1 MTLNPSSL
9 SGAHPLR
16 PRVRVHASAAAAAQI
31 PTRSVRGRRAAPQGA
46 PGTSGCRYC
55 RQDRT
60 GVATV
65 RTRRQRLGQHF
76 LRDAATARAI
86 AAALAGDPPRVLE
99 IGPGRGALTG
109 PLLERFGHVRAVE
122 LDGALAAGLAR
133 RLGDPPGL
141 EVRHADA
148 LADDLDALAAGG
160 PWQVAANLPYSVGTA
175 IVRRLL
181 PRRDLFALLVVMV
194 QLEVAQRMV
203 APPGGRNRGLMTLET
218 EAYGRAEILFTVP
231 PGRFAPPP
239 KVNSA
244 VVRIG
249 LRPDPA
255 PAAAIERGLS
265 LASLAFAQR
274 RKKIAN
280 PLAAAAAPA
289 GIAAACAAAGVD
301 PGARPQELAWDAW
314 LALGRAIAESGAAGR
329 HGEGRA

>member
-1 MTLNPSSL
+1 
-9 SGAHPLR
+9 
-16 PRVRVHASAAAAAQI
+16 
-31 PTRSVRGRRAAPQGA
+31 
-46 PGTSGCRYC
+46 
-55 RQDRT
+55 
-60 GVATV
+60 VATV

-86 AAALAGDPPRVLE
+86 AAALAGDPARVLE
-99 IGPGRGALTG
+99 VGPGRGALTG
-109 PLLERFGHVRAVE
+109 PLLERFGRVRAVE
-122 LDGALAAGLAR
+122 LDGALAAGLAA

-141 EVRHADA
+141 EVWHGDA
-148 LADDLDALAAGG
+148 LADDLEALTEGG

-181 PRRDLFALLVVMV
+181 PRRDLFPLLVVMV
-194 QLEVAQRMV
+194 QLEVAERMV

-218 EAYGRAEILFTVP
+218 EAWGRAEILFTVP

-255 PAAAIERGLS
+255 PAAAIERALA
-265 LASLAFAQR
+265 LASAAFAQR
-274 RKKIAN
+274 RKKLAN
-280 PLAAAAAPA
+280 GLASIAAPS

-314 LALGRAIAESGAAGR
+314 LALGRAIPESGAAAR
-329 HGEGRA
+329 HGEGTA

>member
-1 MTLNPSSL
+1 M
-9 SGAHPLR
+9 
-16 PRVRVHASAAAAAQI
+16 
-31 PTRSVRGRRAAPQGA
+31 
-46 PGTSGCRYC
+46 
-55 RQDRT
+55 
-60 GVATV
+60 ATV

-109 PLLERFGHVRAVE
+109 PLLERFGRVRAVE

-231 PGRFAPPP
+231 LGRFAPPP

>member
-1 MTLNPSSL
+1 M
-9 SGAHPLR
+9 
-16 PRVRVHASAAAAAQI
+16 
-31 PTRSVRGRRAAPQGA
+31 
-46 PGTSGCRYC
+46 
-55 RQDRT
+55 
-60 GVATV
+60 ATV

-86 AAALAGDPPRVLE
+86 AAALAGNPPRVLE

-109 PLLERFGHVRAVE
+109 PLLERFGRVRAVE

-148 LADDLDALAAGG
+148 LADDLETLADDG

-194 QLEVAQRMV
+194 QLEVAERMV
-203 APPGGRNRGLMTLET
+203 APPGGENRGLLTLET
-218 EAYGRAEILFTVP
+218 EAYGRAEMLFAVS
-231 PGRFAPPP
+231 PGRFDPPP

-244 VVRIG
+244 VVRIV

-255 PAAAIERGLS
+255 PASAVRRALA
-265 LASLAFAQR
+265 LASLAFTQR

-280 PLAAAAAPA
+280 PLAAAAGPA
-289 GIAAACAAAGVD
+289 ELAAAWPAAGVD
-301 PGARPQELAWDAW
+301 PGARPQELTWDAW
-314 LALGRAIAESGAAGR
+314 LALARAVPDAGGAAR
-329 HGEGRA
+329 HGGGAA